1 MEVDYGVDGRLFL
14 AVKSLHSCTEIC
26 VRVGRIK
33 SRLFTVDVGLRQGR
47 VLSPLLFIV
56 YIRGDQ
62 TKARRPVCT
71 FFQAP
76 RCRLWTAVQHSI
88 KCWLS
93 RKSHCIRPSSGQT
106 IANSVLGSKSLAT
119 PGLYELDR
127 QSQPSRRG
135 CHICELQDQ
144 PFTFCRRFGTASIF
158 STGSSACTRSVVRC
172 V

>member
-1 MEVDYGVDGRLFL
+1 MGVCQKSLHILTTSESRQLGSLSKALRSVVEVDYGVDGRLFL

-56 YIRGDQ
+56 YIRGGQ

-76 RCRLWTAVQHSI
+76 RCRLWTAVQHSN

-93 RKSHCIRPSSGQT
+93 RKSHCIWPSSGQVIT
-106 IANSVLGSKSLAT
+106 NSSLGSKRLAT
-119 PGLYELDR
+119 LGR
-127 QSQPSRRG
+127 IG
-135 CHICELQDQ
+135 
-144 PFTFCRRFGTASIF
+144 
-158 STGSSACTRSVVRC
+158 
-172 V
+172 